1 MILGIFHLT
10 QNSGN
15 FGWYGPFRFGPS
27 EILGTSFEW
36 STLIGP
42 VISVGRTEMS
52 LSIRQNCLSPVP
64 LYSAYKNNNQPCGL
78 LGRVCRQP
86 ECTAK
91 WARGISKISKRN
103 FCSMES
109 AH

>member
-36 STLIGP
+36 STLTGP

-52 LSIRQNCLSPVP
+52 LSIRKKLFVASTVVFCL
-64 LYSAYKNNNQPCGL
+64 QE
-78 LGRVCRQP
+78 Q
-86 ECTAK
+86 
-91 WARGISKISKRN
+91 
-103 FCSMES
+103 
-109 AH
+109 